1 MKAKFSLSQRFSLL
15 LLLPFLAVLSL
26 SCMEAPSNQQAEV
39 STDHE
44 PVMVRLVGTS
54 GERLERYK
62 GTYLDVGLITL
73 YYSPT
78 SDNADPD
85 NKTSYYFS
93 DNLTKQA
100 NGQWIG
106 VLNNATPAN
115 SPYDFFA
122 EALGNDNITVFFKG
136 SQSNVSLSG
145 GLNNLSLRL
154 SPVPVEGFDPDN
166 VTIPVI
172 TRVEHSGKYQP
183 NQGYAVTIGIRADS
197 GDNLT
202 LRLSAFA
209 NEDGP
214 PLFDNTTK
222 VVHRPGYGVPQ
233 WDNYTLSLPMTVAA
247 NAELPPQL
255 TLNIEVE
262 NKFGYSTRVVV
273 SASRQDEIAFN
284 SISFAPVVQQFMIGP
299 SANQN
304 NQHGLKSFDFG
315 FEISGMYD
323 ASQNQ
328 DHQLGI
334 NFQYADG
341 TPYNTQF
348 SVSSPSFQS
357 MYDNG
362 TLVRYD
368 NGTPIHHP
376 HQFLTSLV
384 RGVLQKSDN
393 YSGKLVLNFQLTNN
407 TVDNKSFT
415 IPANMM
421 PQMETSDGSGSPSG
435 PAPMVQSFYPANGA
449 VLEQHHQGVNIT
461 VTFDREMDSSSIHTS
476 NITLRDNNN
485 NGVPGLI
492 DYHNRVAI
500 FDPSNLL
507 SSGNYTITVNTG
519 VRSSTG
525 VYLADPQSA
534 SFLISSGGG
543 HQPTSMGRATM
554 LHRDQQGNYNS
565 VGVFDFFDG
574 TKMGSSFDR
583 VVLDNLSHDSLDI
596 FTIENKFRLVNNN
609 TIYHDNITVR
619 MQHPNGMNH
628 IIYDNASNGF
638 PGWPELEGQVHQG
651 NMMGAAIDNITI
663 DFAKVNDGSRK
674 YCQYIRFGNYWDNSS
689 NARAEAQ
696 NLWDESCPIW

>member
-1 MKAKFSLSQRFSLL
+1 MKAKLSLSQSFSLL
-15 LLLPFLAVLSL
+15 LLLPFLAVLLL
-26 SCMEAPSNQQAEV
+26 SCMEAPFNHQAAV
-39 STDHE
+39 GTDHE

-73 YYSPT
+73 YYRTKS
-78 SDNADPD
+78 NAPID
-85 NKTSYYFS
+85 NKTSYPFT

-136 SQSNVSLSG
+136 SQRNVSLSG

-154 SPVPVEGFDPDN
+154 SPVPVEGFNPDN

-172 TRVEHSGKYQP
+172 TRVQHSGKYQP
-183 NQGYAVTIGIRADS
+183 NQGYAVSVGVRADT

-202 LRLSAFA
+202 LRLSAFE
-209 NEDGP
+209 NEDNP
-214 PLFDNTTK
+214 PLFDNTTN
-222 VVHRPGYGVPQ
+222 VVQGGNGGPY

-247 NAELPPQL
+247 NTQLPTQL
-255 TLNIEVE
+255 TLEVE
-262 NKFGYSTRVVV
+262 VSNQFGYTTRVVV

-284 SISFAPVVQQFMIGP
+284 AISFAPVVQQFMIGP

-357 MYDNG
+357 MHDNG

-376 HQFLTSLV
+376 NQFLTSLV
-384 RGVLQKSDN
+384 RGVLQKDDAH
-393 YSGKLVLNFQLTNN
+393 SGKLVLNFHLTNN

-415 IPANMM
+415 IPTGMM
-421 PQMETSDGSGSPSG
+421 PQMETADDSGSPSG
-435 PAPMVQSFYPANGA
+435 PAPMVQSFNPVNGA
-449 VLEQHHQGVNIT
+449 VLEQHHGGDNIT

-476 NITLRDNNN
+476 NITLRDNNSN
-485 NGVPGLI
+485 SVPGLI
-492 DYHNRVAI
+492 SYDNRVAT

-507 SSGNYTITVNTG
+507 SSGNYTITVSTG

-525 VYLADPQSA
+525 VYLAAPRSS
-534 SFLISSGGG
+534 SFQISLGSG
-543 HQPTSMGRATM
+543 HQPTVMGRATM
-554 LHRDQQGNYNS
+554 FRRDQQGNYNS
-565 VGVFDFFDG
+565 VGAFDFLNG

-596 FTIENKFRLVNNN
+596 FTIENKFRLADNNI
-609 TIYHDNITVR
+609 IYHDNVTVR

-628 IIYDNASNGF
+628 IIYDNASNLF

-674 YCQYIRFGNYWDNSS
+674 YCQYIRFGNYWDNSTS
-689 NARAEAQ
+689 ARAQAQ
-696 NLWDESCPIW
+696 NISDESCPR